1 MIETEESSGF
11 GFITFGELENRHKS
25 RPPRDSRANDVEWSS
40 FHERLRG
47 CPDIYDSFPCIFYI
61 EVDNAIACR
70 FFAVPDRLFVDDKV
84 YQWAWA
90 GALYTE
96 DAYRG
101 KGLATRLVR
110 GMEKTLHERNI
121 GWGGV
126 FSNDIA
132 LAIYR
137 KLGFTIPGFAPRYL
151 MMKTIRPLL
160 EYHLGK
166 RKIVKVFDV
175 FYRTLAKAFSPALI
189 VRAHGKYEMEIVDAD
204 GLSALLQSTR
214 LHHAQRYHFDSS
226 AERLRWKIGKRSD
239 MSICTVREKKRGRH
253 IGYFITKTRPI
264 TEPFG
269 GKYKDFMLMTMMDY
283 GVCSDRADGFGI
295 LVSQAVG
302 FFMKSN
308 AEVFELIT
316 TAGTEKRID
325 WSTGLVKAG
334 RGMSF
339 KYSIPS
345 TWNFEEDSKCLT
357 SWELNHFSADAFA
370 FY

>member
-1 MIETEESSGF
+1 MNEDINGF
-11 GFITFGELENRHKS
+11 GFITFGELEDLQKS
-25 RPPRDSRANDVEWSS
+25 RTLRDSRAQEVDWSS
-40 FHERLRG
+40 FYERLRG
-47 CPDIYDSFPCIFYI
+47 CPDIHDSFPCIFYI
-61 EVDNAIACR
+61 EVDNTVACR
-70 FFAVPDRLFVDDKV
+70 FFAVPDRLFVDDRV

-96 DAYRG
+96 EAYRG

-110 GMEKTLHERNI
+110 GMEKALHQRNI

-137 KLGFTIPGFAPRYL
+137 KHGFTIPGFAPRYL

-166 RKIVKVFDV
+166 GKFVKVLDG
-175 FYRTLAKAFSPALI
+175 FYRMPAKVFSLVPAMRANRECI
-189 VRAHGKYEMEIVDAD
+189 VETVDAD

-214 LHHAQRYHFDSS
+214 LHHAKRYHFDSS
-226 AERLRWKIGKRSD
+226 AERLKWKIGKRNN
-239 MSICTVREKKRGRH
+239 MSICTVREKKEGRL
-253 IGYFITKTRPI
+253 IGYFITKTRPV

-269 GKYKDFMLMTMMDY
+269 GKYKDFKLMTMMDY
-283 GVCSDRADGFGI
+283 GVCSDRADGLDI

-302 FFMKSN
+302 FFMKSD

-316 TAGTEKRID
+316 SAGSEKRIE
-325 WSTGLVKAG
+325 WSTGLVKVG

-345 TWNFEEDSKCLT
+345 TWNFEEDSKYLR
-357 SWELNHFSADAFA
+357 SWELNHFTADAFA
-370 FY
+370 FS